1 MPRSLTGLCST
12 MYVCVCHAI
21 TDRQIREVVDRGA
34 DSLGAVQACLPVA
47 SCCGSCE
54 KSACELIEERV
65 SEIRERPV
73 AA

>member
-1 MPRSLTGLCST
+1 MARSLTGLLCT

-21 TDRQIREVVDRGA
+21 SDRQIREVVDRGA
-34 DSLGAVQACLPVA
+34 GSLAEVQQHLPVA

-54 KSACELIEERV
+54 KTACELIDSRV
-65 SEIRERPV
+65 SELRDRPV